1 MKLKNRYNQHY
12 WPNIKLATPIVLAQA
27 GQMLVNLAD
36 TLMVGQ
42 VGTTPLAAASY
53 ANSIFINILFFG
65 VGITFALT
73 PLVGKAFGAR
83 KKEECAY
90 WLKQGLWA
98 NFLIGAILTLLSG
111 AFYFVLPYMGQEE
124 SVWKEAGPYFLLLAA
139 SIIPLQ
145 IFNTY
150 KQFTEGL
157 SNTKIAMIT
166 TIGGNILNV
175 ILNFIL
181 IYGHFGVPALGLIGA
196 GIGTLA
202 SRIMMAISF
211 TIILPRINRYK
222 DYIKTHTSSFS
233 IDAFKKISKLGMP
246 IGLQFVIEI
255 FAFSLGSIMMGWIN
269 AESLAA
275 HQIVLS
281 LASLTYMMSS
291 GLASATTIKV
301 SIFRGKKLFHEIKNT
316 AFASL
321 HLVIIFMSLTGVLFF
336 NLRHFLPGL
345 FVDEQEVILLA
356 SVLMIVAA
364 FFQIFDGIQVI
375 TLGILRGLEDVVAPV
390 IGAGIAYLLISVP
403 TGYLMTFVFN
413 AGPIGIWIGYM
424 VGLASA
430 GVFLLIRFRTLYRRN
445 YEN

>member
-12 WPNIKLATPIVLAQA
+12 WPNAKLATPIILAQA

-42 VGTTPLAAASY
+42 VGTTPLAAASF
-53 ANSIFINILFFG
+53 ANSIFINILYLG
-65 VGITFALT
+65 VGISFALT

-83 KKEECAY
+83 NNQECAF

-98 NFLIGAILTLLSG
+98 NLIIGGILTLIAGS
-111 AFYFVLPYMGQEE
+111 FYFALPYLGQEE
-124 SVWKEAGPYFLLLAA
+124 SVWKEAGPYYLLMVL

-145 IFNTY
+145 FFNTY

-157 SNTKIAMIT
+157 SNTKIAMII

-175 ILNFIL
+175 LLNFIF
-181 IYGHFGVPALGLIGA
+181 IYGYFGMPALGLFGA
-196 GIGTLA
+196 GIGTLV
-202 SRIMMAISF
+202 SRIAMAISF
-211 TIILPRINRYK
+211 ALILPKIKRFKN
-222 DYIKTHTSSFS
+222 YIKTDHNPISL
-233 IDAFKKISKLGMP
+233 IAFKKIIKLGIP

-301 SIFRGKKLFHEIKNT
+301 SIFRGKKLFNEIKNT

-321 HLVIIFMSLTGVLFF
+321 HLVIMFMSFTGLLFF
-336 NLRHFLPGL
+336 TLRYLLPSL
-345 FVDEQEVILLA
+345 FVNDQEVIILA
-356 SVLMIVAA
+356 SSLMMIAA
-364 FFQIFDGIQVI
+364 FFQIFDGIQVVS
-375 TLGILRGLEDVVAPV
+375 LGILRGLEDVVAPV
-390 IGAGIAYLLISVP
+390 VGAGIAYLLLSVP
-403 TGYLMTFVFN
+403 TGYLVTFIFDF
-413 AGPIGIWIGYM
+413 GPVGIWIGYL
-424 VGLASA
+424 VGLSSA
-430 GVFLLIRFRTLYRRN
+430 GTFLLLRFRMLYRRN
-445 YEN
+445 YE